1 MCAGICTKST
11 LSCKRNTVANISLP
25 LRQLIGIYTGGR
37 HLLQELTVD
46 NFVPNDTY
54 LNAHHNVALIS
65 GPNTSGK
72 SVYLKQV
79 VYTDIPALPARRNRA
94 SWLYL

>member
-1 MCAGICTKST
+1 M
-11 LSCKRNTVANISLP
+11 
-25 LRQLIGIYTGGR
+25 
-37 HLLQELTVD
+37 LQELTVD

-54 LNAHHNVALIS
+54 LNANHNVALIS

-79 VYTDIPALPARRNRA
+79 NCTKDGRSALSHVL
-94 SWLYL
+94 SWV